1 MFLPLF
7 YWGVQPQGSKSEGPY
22 RESCRTLLHWKKL
35 QKKMQ
40 LIFWLQGCL
49 PIGYMKPLCLEG
61 VHGKVMGKKW
71 NEINLSVGFFMC
83 YVSHWSKFAPFLS
96 CDLTAWDSW
105 WEIHIPCCTAQGLR
119 ESVSWIWCWSSY
131 SCSHVGPREATQ
143 PLASPH
149 GMNRYPAVLGGE
161 AMVAVARAFYW
172 ANGRGQMAR
181 ANLRM
186 CINWVWYYRQ

>member
-131 SCSHVGPREATQ
+131 SCSHVGPKGGHAASGL
-143 PLASPH
+143 PLWNEQISCSV
-149 GMNRYPAVLGGE
+149 GWRGNGGS
-161 AMVAVARAFYW
+161 
-172 ANGRGQMAR
+172 GQGFLLSKWQGADGKS
-181 ANLRM
+181 
-186 CINWVWYYRQ
+186 